1 MLLLITFSWL
11 TNYLKENQLV
21 WRATS
26 YRPFQGLWCKMQS
39 CQSQDTCSQQ
49 EGYLPTA
56 RSLDVVSGNKM
67 IFPSE
72 ICLPQWL
79 TLLRLTANLWY
90 RCGAEKHRR
99 RVLKKWILMS
109 SWYCD
114 FKVNF
119 LCRKSIY
126 FLGDL
131 SKMHCFKKIYKIWT
145 IFKVFIEFVMILSL
159 IYVLFFGCEACGIFT
174 PWPGIDQR
182 SNLHPGIRRWI
193 LKHWRAREGPNA
205 LIFKSGFSFCDS
217 ELPS

>member
-11 TNYLKENQLV
+11 INYLKENQLV

-26 YRPFQGLWCKMQS
+26 YRPFQGLRCKIQS

-90 RCGAEKHRR
+90 HCEAEKHGRR
-99 RVLKKWILMS
+99 ALKKWILMS

-119 LCRKSIY
+119 LCRKSISWVTSAKCTVLKR
-126 FLGDL
+126 FLKYGPFLKALLNLLWCCLCFMFCFLAAGMWDL
-131 SKMHCFKKIYKIWT
+131 HSLTRDWPEIKFAPLAS
-145 IFKVFIEFVMILSL
+145 EGEALS
-159 IYVLFFGCEACGIFT
+159 T
-174 PWPGIDQR
+174 
-182 SNLHPGIRRWI
+182 
-193 LKHWRAREGPNA
+193 
-205 LIFKSGFSFCDS
+205 
-217 ELPS
+217 ELPGKVLMH